1 MIVIKK
7 DQTVFHVTM
16 NMESALAN
24 QTFMDTDVINVL
36 RVFMDFQIVKVGL
49 FFNISE
55 RNYLILP

>member
-7 DQTVFHVTM
+7 DQIVFHVTII
-16 NMESALAN
+16 MESALAN
-24 QTFMDTDVINVL
+24 QTFMDTDVKNVS

>member
-1 MIVIKK
+1 MVL
-7 DQTVFHVTM
+7 HVTM

-24 QTFMDTDVINVL
+24 QTFMDTDVKNVS